1 MSQPAKNTVFLR
13 NLHATPLE
21 WQRDLFYCVVRGGHL
36 CGGTSHYIERETYP
50 GHEFI
55 LCLNGAGWLQVAG
68 RRHSVAAGDLLWVN
82 CHHPHQYGA
91 AQHDPWELYWI
102 RVEGRPLDRLAKLLD
117 ARTQPVFSGF
127 DLQFARTAFEQVF
140 DHLESGRACDAAHV
154 NAAVAALLAATFET
168 RLGDARE
175 LRPDLPQPV
184 QRALEHMRLHFHTP
198 VRVIDLAALAGM
210 SESHFSR
217 QFKASIG
224 TSPIDWLRRERIT
237 QAKRRLAESDDAI
250 KEIARQAGYTDQFF
264 FSKDFKR
271 MTGLTPSQF
280 RDQER
285 H

>member
-1 MSQPAKNTVFLR
+1 MSPPAKHTAFLR
-13 NLHATPLE
+13 NYHATPLE
-21 WQRDLFYCVVRGGHL
+21 WQRDLFHCVVRGGHL
-36 CGGTSHYIERETYP
+36 RGGTDHHIERDTYP

-55 LCLNGAGWLQVAG
+55 LCLNGRGWVQVAG
-68 RRHSVAAGDLLWVN
+68 RRHNVGPGDLLWVN

-91 AQHDPWELYWI
+91 VRSDPWELYWI
-102 RVEGRPLDRLAKLLD
+102 RVEGRVLDRLAELLE
-117 ARTQPVFSGF
+117 ARPRPVFSGIASEF
-127 DLQFARTAFEQVF
+127 GRSAFEQIF
-140 DHLESGRACDAAHV
+140 DRLESGRPCDAAHV
-154 NAAVAALLAATFET
+154 NAVVASLLAAAFES

-175 LRPDLPQPV
+175 LRPELPQPV
-184 QRALEHMRLHFHTP
+184 QRALERMRLYFHTP
-198 VRVIDLAALAGM
+198 IRVADLAALAGM

-217 QFKASIG
+217 QFKASVG
-224 TSPIDWLRRERIT
+224 TSPIDWLRRERIN
-237 QAKRRLAESDDAI
+237 QAKRRLAESDDAV